1 MKKIWRYLGL
11 FCLVLLLTLSPI
23 FMIAAQNNPAKQG
36 QETPLE
42 TLGEVFPV
50 MLDNQELFT
59 IRQGIG
65 SFSAQERAKS
75 ITARIEKIADD
86 DALSPEDLT
95 IKIDPEDK
103 NPSIILGDTVIA
115 TITSKDAKLHA
126 VSQEV
131 LAERALAKIKAA
143 IVRYRQERQP
153 DNLLKDA
160 VLTVSA
166 TLSTVLIF
174 WTMIFISLRVFPQIQ
189 RLITS
194 LVPGVVFQNFEI
206 ISSQTI
212 GIFSLRV
219 LQFIRT
225 LIILTIL
232 YFYLTF
238 VLRLF
243 PWTRKFGDGFL
254 QYFFSAL
261 EVISQEIAKYL
272 PNIFIILIIVFITH
286 YLLRAI
292 KPFFTGLERENLV
305 INGFYPDWAKPTY
318 NLLSLL
324 IIALA
329 IVIAF
334 PYLPGF
340 NSPAFQGVS
349 VFLGVLFSLGSTS
362 AIANVVGGIILIYT
376 RSFQLG
382 DKISIGDVIGDV
394 IEKGLLV
401 TRIRT
406 PANRIITIPNSSLLN
421 TNVINF
427 SVSQR
432 EFKQPLIL
440 QTTVTLGYDLPWRKV
455 HATLKEAALA
465 TQFIVSEP
473 APFVLQTSLDDFYV
487 SYQLNAYTDHPSK
500 MVYIYSELHQ
510 NIQDKCNEVGIEIM
524 SPHYKALRD
533 GNHSTIPENYLP
545 EDYQSPAFGI
555 QSNPQK

>member
-23 FMIAAQNNPAKQG
+23 LMIAAQNNPAKQG

-75 ITARIEKIADD
+75 ITTRIEKIADD
-86 DALSPEDLT
+86 DALFPEDLT

-115 TITSKDAKLHA
+115 TITSKDAKLHS

-160 VLTVSA
+160 ALTVSA

-174 WTMIFISLRVFPQIQ
+174 WVIIFISSRVFPQIQ

-206 ISSQTI
+206 ISSRTI

-406 PANRIITIPNSSLLN
+406 PSNRIITIPNSSLLN

-427 SVSQR
+427 TVSQR

-555 QSNPQK
+555 QSNSQK

>member
-1 MKKIWRYLGL
+1 MQKIWRYLGL

-75 ITARIEKIADD
+75 ITDRIEKIADD
-86 DALSPEDLT
+86 DVLSPEDLT

-166 TLSTVLIF
+166 TLATVLIF
-174 WTMIFISLRVFPQIQ
+174 WVIIFISSRVFPQIQ

-487 SYQLNAYTDHPSK
+487 SYQLNAYTDHPNK

-545 EDYQSPAFGI
+545 EDYEIPAFSI

>member
-23 FMIAAQNNPAKQG
+23 LIIAAQNNPAKQG

-254 QYFFSAL
+254 QYFFRAL
-261 EVISQEIAKYL
+261 EVFSQEIAKYL
-272 PNIFIILIIVFITH
+272 PNIFIILLIIFITH

-292 KPFFTGLERENLV
+292 KPFFTALSRGTLV
-305 INGFYPDWAKPTY
+305 IHGFYPDWANPTY

-432 EFKQPLIL
+432 EFEQPLIL

-455 HATLKEAALA
+455 HETLKEAALA
-465 TQFIVSEP
+465 TKFIVSEP

>member
-86 DALSPEDLT
+86 DVLSPEDLT

-143 IVRYRQERQP
+143 IVSYRQERQP
-153 DNLLKDA
+153 GKLLKDVA
-160 VLTVSA
+160 LTVSA

-174 WTMIFISLRVFPQIQ
+174 WAMIFISSRVFPQIQ

-194 LVPGVVFQNFEI
+194 LVPGVGFQNFEI
-206 ISSQTI
+206 ISSRTI

-261 EVISQEIAKYL
+261 EVFSQEIAKYL
-272 PNIFIILIIVFITH
+272 PNIFIILLVVFITH

-292 KPFFTGLERENLV
+292 RPFFTALERENLV
-305 INGFYPDWAKPTY
+305 IHGFYPDWAKPTY

-465 TQFIVSEP
+465 TKFIVSEP

-487 SYQLNAYTDHPSK
+487 SYQLNAYTDHPNK

>member
-86 DALSPEDLT
+86 DVLSPEDLT

-131 LAERALAKIKAA
+131 LAERALAKIQAA

-174 WTMIFISLRVFPQIQ
+174 WAMIFISSRVFPQIQ

-194 LVPGVVFQNFEI
+194 LVPGVGFQNFEI
-206 ISSQTI
+206 ISSRTI

-261 EVISQEIAKYL
+261 EVFSQEIAKYL
-272 PNIFIILIIVFITH
+272 PNIFIILLVVFITH

-292 KPFFTGLERENLV
+292 RPFFTALERENLV
-305 INGFYPDWAKPTY
+305 IHGFYPDWAKPTY

-465 TQFIVSEP
+465 TKFIVSEP

>member
-23 FMIAAQNNPAKQG
+23 FIIAAQNNPAKQG

-75 ITARIEKIADD
+75 ITDRIEKIADD

-131 LAERALAKIKAA
+131 LAERALAKMKAA

-153 DNLLKDA
+153 DNLFKDA

-166 TLSTVLIF
+166 TLATVLIF
-174 WTMIFISLRVFPQIQ
+174 WVIIFISSRVFPQIQ

-465 TQFIVSEP
+465 TKFIVSEP

>member
-75 ITARIEKIADD
+75 ITDRIEKIADD

-115 TITSKDAKLHA
+115 TITSKDAKLQA

-166 TLSTVLIF
+166 TLATVLIF
-174 WTMIFISLRVFPQIQ
+174 WVIIFISSRVFPQIQ

-238 VLRLF
+238 ILRLF
-243 PWTRKFGDGFL
+243 PWTRRFGDGFL

-261 EVISQEIAKYL
+261 EVFSQEIAKYL
-272 PNIFIILIIVFITH
+272 PNIFIILLVVFITH

>member
-23 FMIAAQNNPAKQG
+23 LRIAAQNNPAKQG
-36 QETPLE
+36 QEIPLE

-115 TITSKDAKLHA
+115 TITSRDAKLHA

-143 IVRYRQERQP
+143 IVSYRQERQP
-153 DNLLKDA
+153 DKLLKDA
-160 VLTVSA
+160 ALTVSA

-174 WTMIFISLRVFPQIQ
+174 WAMIFISSRVFPQIQ

-194 LVPGVVFQNFEI
+194 LVPGVGFQNFEI
-206 ISSQTI
+206 LSSRTI

-238 VLRLF
+238 ILRLF

-261 EVISQEIAKYL
+261 EVFSQEIAKYL
-272 PNIFIILIIVFITH
+272 PNIFIILLVVFITH

-292 KPFFTGLERENLV
+292 RPFFNALERENLV
-305 INGFYPDWAKPTY
+305 IHGFYPDWAKPTY

-406 PANRIITIPNSSLLN
+406 PSNKIITIPNSSLLN

-432 EFKQPLIL
+432 EFKEPLIL
-440 QTTVTLGYDLPWRKV
+440 QTTITLGYDLPWRKV
-455 HATLKEAALA
+455 HTTLKEAALA

-487 SYQLNAYTDHPSK
+487 SYQLNAYTDHPNK

>member
-115 TITSKDAKLHA
+115 TITSRDAKLHA

-153 DNLLKDA
+153 DNLFKDA

-166 TLSTVLIF
+166 TLATVLIF
-174 WTMIFISLRVFPQIQ
+174 WVIIFISSRVFPQIQ

-261 EVISQEIAKYL
+261 EVVSQEIAKYL
-272 PNIFIILIIVFITH
+272 PSIFIILIIVFITH

-465 TQFIVSEP
+465 TKFIVSEP

>member
-86 DALSPEDLT
+86 DVLSPEDLT

-115 TITSKDAKLHA
+115 TITSKDAKLHS

-131 LAERALAKIKAA
+131 LAERALAKMKAA

-166 TLSTVLIF
+166 TLATVLIF
-174 WTMIFISLRVFPQIQ
+174 WVIIFISSRVFPQSQ

-206 ISSQTI
+206 ISSRTI

-272 PNIFIILIIVFITH
+272 PNIFIILLIVFITH

-465 TQFIVSEP
+465 TKFIVSEP

>member
-23 FMIAAQNNPAKQG
+23 FMIAGQNNPAKQG

-126 VSQEV
+126 VSQDV

-254 QYFFSAL
+254 QYFFRAL
-261 EVISQEIAKYL
+261 EVFSQEIAKYL
-272 PNIFIILIIVFITH
+272 PNIFIILLIIFITH

-292 KPFFTGLERENLV
+292 KPFFTALSRGTLV
-305 INGFYPDWAKPTY
+305 IHGFYPDWANPTY

-432 EFKQPLIL
+432 EFEQPLIL

-455 HATLKEAALA
+455 HETLKEAALA
-465 TQFIVSEP
+465 TKFIVSEP